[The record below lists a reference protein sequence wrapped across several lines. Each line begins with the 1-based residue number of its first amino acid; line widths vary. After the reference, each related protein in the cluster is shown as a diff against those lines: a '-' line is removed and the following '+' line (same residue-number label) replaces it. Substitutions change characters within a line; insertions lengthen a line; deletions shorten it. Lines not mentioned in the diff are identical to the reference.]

1 MGFCSRSQTAMIN
14 GINREPALTR
24 KSKIKDM
31 YFHILYSCK
40 SHSARV
46 ELFAFTGEEYLEEN
60 GKVKKYVSLLTLLS
74 VSAITECFER
84 DIKIVTS
91 KRRKRRGKE

>member
-1 MGFCSRSQTAMIN
+1 MGFCLRSQRAMIA
-14 GINREPALTR
+14 GINREPVLTR
-24 KSKIKDM
+24 ESKTKDM

-40 SHSARV
+40 SHSACV
-46 ELFAFTGEEYLEEN
+46 ELFAFTGEKYLEEN
-60 GKVKKYVSLLTLLS
+60 GKVKKYVTLLTLLS

-91 KRRKRRGKE
+91 KRRKRGGKE